1 MHETEDPFCAPV
13 VLLLF
18 IPWLIIGKRQN
29 QADYAEA
36 AKQITLRQV
45 GHQLLLLAGDS
56 TSRVLPIKQL
66 SANEYQV
73 RFEKRFTFQP
83 DSLVKVINSSM
94 HAGKIPLNYVVN
106 VIECAHNEVVYG
118 FSISQNQQTNIV
130 PCRGRAQPQGC
141 YYINILFPEAGLS
154 GITSTAAYTG
164 GFLVIALLGLSGF
177 LFTRK
182 APAPQSEA
190 EKNQEEPVN
199 IGNYQFYYERQLLIN
214 QQEHTELTIKESK
227 LLSLLAGAPNQLL
240 GRKQLLKIWE
250 DEGVIVGRSLDMFI
264 SKLRK
269 KLQHDPSVR
278 LVNIHGKGYKLEIPQ
293 K

>member
-1 MHETEDPFCAPV
+1 MKLKILFCAPI

-18 IPWLIIGKRQN
+18 TPWLIIGKRQN

-45 GHQLLLLAGDS
+45 GHQLLLFAGDS

-73 RFEKRFTFQP
+73 QFENRFTFQP
-83 DSLVKVINSSM
+83 DSLVKVINRSM
-94 HAGKIPLNYVVN
+94 RAGKIPLNYIVN
-106 VIECAHNEVVYG
+106 VVESAHNEVVYG
-118 FSISQNQQTNIV
+118 FSMSQKRQTNIV
-130 PCRGRAQPQGC
+130 PCSGRVQPKGR
-141 YYINILFPEAGLS
+141 YYINILFPENSLL
-154 GITSTAAYTG
+154 GINSAAAYTG
-164 GFLVIALLGLSGF
+164 GFLVIALLGFSGF

-182 APAPQSEA
+182 TSAPQPRE
-190 EKNQEEPVN
+190 EKNQEDPVN
-199 IGNYQFYYERQLLIN
+199 IGNYQFYYDRQLLIN
-214 QQEHTELTIKESK
+214 QQQHTELTIKESK
-227 LLSLLAGAPNQLL
+227 LLSLFAEAPNQLL
-240 GRKQLLKIWE
+240 GRKQLLKIWD

-278 LVNIHGKGYKLEIPQ
+278 LVNIHGKGYKLEILQ

>member
-1 MHETEDPFCAPV
+1 MKLKILFCAPI

-36 AKQITLRQV
+36 AKQITLREV

-73 RFEKRFTFQP
+73 QFEKRFTFQP
-83 DSLVKVINSSM
+83 ESLVGVINSSM
-94 HAGKIPLNYVVN
+94 RAGKIPLNYVVN
-106 VIECAHNEVVYG
+106 VVECAHNEVVYG
-118 FSISQNQQTNIV
+118 FSMSQNRQTNIV
-130 PCRGRAQPQGC
+130 PCSGRAQPRGC
-141 YYINILFPEAGLS
+141 YYINILFPETGLS
-154 GITSTAAYTG
+154 GINSTAAYTG
-164 GFLVIALLGLSGF
+164 GFLVIALIGLSGF

-182 APAPQSEA
+182 APAPQSGA

-199 IGNYQFYYERQLLIN
+199 IGSYQFYYERQLLIN
-214 QQEHTELTIKESK
+214 QQQHTELTIKESK
-227 LLSLLAGAPNQLL
+227 LLSLFAGAPNQLL
-240 GRKQLLKIWE
+240 GRKQLLKIWD